1 MTTGMTFNNKLSLF
15 IPRIVPEWACKD
27 MIVDKFKALDI
38 GIINRVDF
46 LEKHNTNGVKY
57 FQAFLHFDYWYDNDV
72 ARNIQD
78 RIYESESNARLV
90 YDQHWYWILLKNN
103 NPLTEEEVV
112 SQSNNVA
119 LQEQVSQL
127 EEQVSQLEEQVSQ
140 FQQTNCDL
148 EEQVLQIQT
157 NMIYWN
163 NLVLTQMNCYNNQL
177 APLWA
182 HAINNGMGEIHPEWV
197 NNDDIPP
204 TMSQLAEQ
212 SAMIDGDMDTDDTI
226 PPPIIDT
233 NEEEEEEDT
242 DTETESESSSLPAL
256 ISDNESE
263 YSEDESIIHTSHFE
277 DNYMNTSPYHLST
290 VIDLT
295 NIFNTVG

>member
-1 MTTGMTFNNKLSLF
+1 MTTDMTFNNKLSLF

-233 NEEEEEEDT
+233 NEEEEDDT
-242 DTETESESSSLPAL
+242 DTETESSESSSLPAL

-277 DNYMNTSPYHLST
+277 DNYMNTSPHHLST

>member
-1 MTTGMTFNNKLSLF
+1 MTTDMTFNNKLSLF

-119 LQEQVSQL
+119 LQ
-127 EEQVSQLEEQVSQ
+127 EQVSQLEEQVSQ

>member
-1 MTTGMTFNNKLSLF
+1 MTTDMTFNNKLSLF

-233 NEEEEEEDT
+233 NEEEEEDT

>member
-1 MTTGMTFNNKLSLF
+1 MTTDMTFNNKLSLF

-233 NEEEEEEDT
+233 NEEEEDDT
-242 DTETESESSSLPAL
+242 DTETESSESSSLPAL

>member
-1 MTTGMTFNNKLSLF
+1 MTTDMTFNNKLSLF